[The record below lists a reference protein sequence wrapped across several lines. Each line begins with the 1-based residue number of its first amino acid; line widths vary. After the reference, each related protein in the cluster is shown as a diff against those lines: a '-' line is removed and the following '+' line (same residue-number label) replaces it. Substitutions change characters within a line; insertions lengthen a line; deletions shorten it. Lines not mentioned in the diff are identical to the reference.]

1 MKKTKTY
8 SRHGR
13 SAREDR
19 LGVERKGIKRPRV
32 VVRDGRLSMA
42 GGAVDATGITS
53 VDDAEE
59 ASEVSAFGFGRKA
72 LIVLFILSLLAPF
85 TANLGPLRLTP
96 VLFYLLLAFLPSMAV
111 WLFRRPVRLT
121 LADALIPAYWIWA
134 SFALS
139 RTQNLDESVQG
150 IGVLLLQSVGAFA
163 LGRILVRDASST
175 VFLAKVMTF
184 VATTCAALALAES
197 LTGIPVALRLASI
210 LGPSWPGVQ
219 MEPRLHLHRAQ
230 VFFEHPILF
239 GVFSASLLSLL
250 VYWLPVGSV
259 KRKIGVPAAV
269 LASFLSLSTGALLS
283 LNVQL
288 GLMVWARIFKKN
300 LNRWQLLAAV
310 LAAAYI
316 VVDLIS
322 TKTPFHVFV
331 NYATFSSGSS
341 YNRILI
347 WQFGSASA
355 LNHPLFGVGMGE
367 WDRPSWMHA
376 SMDNFWLLQAV
387 RYGIPAFVF
396 LFGAMVVLMARAR
409 WAVGPSDA
417 HDRMRRGFIFAL
429 IGTCVTIT
437 SVHLWN
443 SAFIWLMF
451 LAGCGGWLG
460 TSHPGKGMPVSPALN
475 RG

>member
-1 MKKTKTY
+1 M
-8 SRHGR
+8 
-13 SAREDR
+13 
-19 LGVERKGIKRPRV
+19 
-32 VVRDGRLSMA
+32 RDGRLSL
-42 GGAVDATGITS
+42 
-53 VDDAEE
+53 
-59 ASEVSAFGFGRKA
+59 ASARVRSTESDLTLSSLEDCEQPVLTAARKA
-72 LIVLFILSLLAPF
+72 LIVLFVVSLLAPF
-85 TANLGPLRLTP
+85 NVNLGPLRLTP
-96 VLFYLLLAFLPSMAV
+96 VLGYLVLAFLPIV
-111 WLFRRPVRLT
+111 TIWLIRRPARLT
-121 LADALIPAYWIWA
+121 LADALIPAYWAWA
-134 SFALS
+134 SIAILKTQTFA
-139 RTQNLDESVQG
+139 QG
-150 IGVLLLQSVGAFA
+150 IQGVGVLLLQSVGAFA
-163 LGRILVRDASST
+163 LGRILVRDKLST
-175 VFLAKVMTF
+175 VFLAQVMASVTI
-184 VATTCAALALAES
+184 VCAVLALAES
-197 LTGIPVALRLASI
+197 VTGVHVALRLANMI
-210 LGPSWPGVQ
+210 GPSWAGVE

-250 VYWLPVGSV
+250 AYWLPVGSL

-269 LASFLSLSTGALLS
+269 IASFLSLSTGALLS

-288 GLMVWARIFKKN
+288 GLMAWGRIFRNKTG
-300 LNRWQLLAAV
+300 RWQLLSGV
-310 LAAAYI
+310 LAALYI
-316 VVDLIS
+316 AIDLVS

-376 SMDNFWLLQAV
+376 SMDNFWLVQAV
-387 RYGIPAFVF
+387 RYGIPAFLF
-396 LFGAMVVLMARAR
+396 LFGAVIVLMARAR
-409 WAVGPSDA
+409 WALGPSDT
-417 HDRMRRGFIFAL
+417 HDRMRRGFIFAM

-460 TSHPGKGMPVSPALN
+460 HASSPTKPVKSSSK
-475 RG
+475 RQS